1 MAIQAPPLS
10 LEEARAALAAE
21 WLAMAPTTPDDV
33 AAFYRGSQCQADDQA
48 AWHATPE
55 RQAWTQMLVN
65 VAQQAGARR
74 IVDIGC
80 GAGQD
85 LVALRAALPA
95 AVLAGVEPNVRQRQA
110 ANRVLP
116 QADLHPDVAHAPIEE
131 ADLLVCCDV
140 LEHVVDPES
149 FLGAIAQRARVGAL
163 LFETTATH
171 DMHTPLHLKNNV
183 GWHPGRVLDK
193 YGWEMASYGN
203 GRVRV
208 WQRTAASTIA
218 AGLPAAGSPV
228 PVSPRAAILLIAY
241 RACSIQTMG
250 AIINLL
256 GMQGSLDDTDQ
267 AGQVYAGRRHL
278 PWRLCLKSGDGL
290 ITRGRAIS
298 LSRWWA
304 ECNDDVALMVDDDV
318 VFTPDEAQQ
327 LVDSCRQTRSIVCG
341 AYPVGDGTHLAL
353 RPWDESGELAFH
365 ADAELVDIQYA
376 ATGFMAFHRD
386 VVDALMGS
394 MDWVHEDQAW
404 AFKPIFETMVVPMGQ
419 THALISED
427 WAISQRARDLGFTI
441 WLDPRVRPIHQKSVE
456 ISVNN
461 MDLMAEA
468 IRRGKGQA

>member
-1 MAIQAPPLS
+1 MAIQDPPLA
-10 LEEARAALAAE
+10 LDAARAALAAE
-21 WLAMAPTTPDDV
+21 WLAAAPTTPDDV
-33 AAFYRGSQCQADDQA
+33 ARFYRTSQCQADDQA
-48 AWHATPE
+48 AWHATPD
-55 RQAWTQMLVN
+55 RQAWTQMLVQ
-65 VAQQAGARR
+65 VARQAQAQR

-85 LVALRAALPA
+85 LAALRAALPA
-95 AVLAGVEPNVRQRQA
+95 AVLAGVEPNVRQREA
-110 ANRVLP
+110 AARTLP
-116 QADLHPDVAHAPIEE
+116 GATLAASVRHAPLEE
-131 ADLLVCCDV
+131 ADLLICCDV
-140 LEHVVDPES
+140 LEHVVDPEG
-149 FLGAIAQRARVGAL
+149 FLGAIAERARVGAL

-171 DMHTPLHLKNNV
+171 DLNTPLHLANNI
-183 GWHPGRVLDK
+183 GWHPGRVLDR
-193 YGWEMASYGN
+193 YGWEPASYGN

-208 WQRTAASTIA
+208 WQRTAVA
-218 AGLPAAGSPV
+218 AP
-228 PVSPRAAILLIAY
+228 PRAAILLIAY

-256 GMQGSLDDTDQ
+256 GLQGTLDAADQ
-267 AGQVYAGRRHL
+267 AAQVYAGRRHL

-318 VFTPDEAQQ
+318 VFTPDEAEL
-327 LVDSCRQTRSIVCG
+327 LVARCREKRSIVCG
-341 AYPVGDGTHLAL
+341 AYPVGDGSHLAL
-353 RPWDESGELAFH
+353 RPWDQGGELAFH
-365 ADAELVDIQYA
+365 AEAEPIDIQYA

-386 VVDALMGS
+386 VVDALMAS
-394 MDWVHEDQAW
+394 MAWVHEDQAW
-404 AFKPIFETMVVPMGQ
+404 CFKPLFETMVVPLGQ

-468 IRRGKGQA
+468 IRRGKGAA